1 MPYNTRSNTSEDS
14 GDEKEDTSKHA
25 LTAASQ
31 VMPDESRIL
40 PPSSDLV
47 TLVKWME
54 ETRLQDEA
62 RRRREEAERRNEDN
76 RRFEAL
82 IAALAPQ
89 SQTSP
94 SAGNNAADS
103 GAPHLPAAPRS
114 TPPLKAAAQ
123 TPPLLS
129 PDATYQLFR
138 EWRRRWQDYATMV
151 DLSSLPLQ
159 KQHIQLRMCLTLEAQ
174 RVLEH
179 TADTSITRQ
188 AC

>member
-1 MPYNTRSNTSEDS
+1 MLYNTRSNTSEDW

-62 RRRREEAERRNEDN
+62 RKRREEAERRNEDN

-89 SQTSP
+89 SQTS
-94 SAGNNAADS
+94 
-103 GAPHLPAAPRS
+103 
-114 TPPLKAAAQ
+114 
-123 TPPLLS
+123 S
-129 PDATYQLFR
+129 P
-138 EWRRRWQDYATMV
+138 
-151 DLSSLPLQ
+151 
-159 KQHIQLRMCLTLEAQ
+159 
-174 RVLEH
+174 
-179 TADTSITRQ
+179 
-188 AC
+188 